1 MPPPEENPT
10 TWRLSFPVGT
20 LDERVTMR
28 GELARLRADPGF
40 TGIER
45 EADPSALGRNHPEEI
60 HQVFFRW
67 EPEDQALLRIRD
79 QRRVPEPP
87 LHDLW
92 LRDHPEVQ
100 TPREVPPEV
109 RQSIISEYIGST
121 EGRSRL
127 AQSMVAPLRARM
139 DYQSIGRR
147 TFLVEQLPEGAL
159 PVYDRDP
166 EVGAMVTAHIGHDAN
181 GSPVVSHPF
190 ELPAWV
196 QPGVWVWFKENH
208 DRIAQIKQIVENNP
222 PEDRAP
228 HFIRIHNWRRHPEE
242 DVVLGEAF
250 VRFWEECQAPKE
262 PTPRFERILD
272 DDFLK
277 DLAPQTVT
285 ILIDGKESFI
295 TKVRR
300 KITAIF
306 ERGLPAIYD
315 LGIDKVERTPPQ
327 TNRFDRIDD
336 D

>member
-1 MPPPEENPT
+1 
-10 TWRLSFPVGT
+10 
-20 LDERVTMR
+20 MR

-60 HQVFFRW
+60 HRVFFRW

-100 TPREVPPEV
+100 TPREIPPEV

-139 DYQSIGRR
+139 DYQSIG
-147 TFLVEQLPEGAL
+147 
-159 PVYDRDP
+159 P

-181 GSPVVSHPF
+181 GSPVATPLCEIPS
-190 ELPAWV
+190 WV
-196 QPGVWVWFKENH
+196 QPGVWVRFKENP
-208 DRIAQIKQIVENNP
+208 DRVAQVTGLVGTNP
-222 PEDRAP
+222 RPD
-228 HFIRIHNWRRHPEE
+228 FIRIHNWRRQPEE
-242 DVVLGEAF
+242 DVVVVERF
-250 VRFWEECQAPKE
+250 VQLWEESPAPKE
-262 PTPRFERILD
+262 PTLRFERVLD
-272 DDFLK
+272 DDFLM
-277 DLAPQTVT
+277 DLAPKMATV
-285 ILIDGKESFI
+285 LIDGKASFV
-295 TKVRR
+295 TRVGR
-300 KITAIF
+300 KIVSLF

>member
-20 LDERVTMR
+20 LDERITMR

-45 EADPSALGRNHPEEI
+45 EEDPSALGRNHPEEN
-60 HQVFFRW
+60 HRVFFRW

-100 TPREVPPEV
+100 TPREIPPEV

-159 PVYDRDP
+159 PIYNRDP

-181 GSPVVSHPF
+181 GSPVATPLCEIPS
-190 ELPAWV
+190 WV
-196 QPGVWVWFKENH
+196 QPGVWVRFKENP
-208 DRIAQIKQIVENNP
+208 DRVAQVTGLVGTNP
-222 PEDRAP
+222 RPD
-228 HFIRIHNWRRHPEE
+228 FIRIHNWRRQPEE
-242 DVVLGEAF
+242 DVVVVERF
-250 VRFWEECQAPKE
+250 VQLWEESPAPKE
-262 PTPRFERILD
+262 PTLRFERVLD
-272 DDFLK
+272 DDFLM
-277 DLAPQTVT
+277 DLAPKMATV
-285 ILIDGKESFI
+285 LIDGKASFV
-295 TKVRR
+295 TRVGR
-300 KITAIF
+300 KIVSLF